1 MHRFPPVLAMTF
13 DVSPAKSFRRAR
25 RATVLAG
32 YDEAAPEG
40 GRHRFEEEPPA
51 RVEETRAMLV
61 DVRYERPPS
70 GRLQSAVAR
79 ASPPSSPGP
88 TELER
93 GEIEDEQ
100 RSQCHDQGPERVH
113 SVLPRYSADAVF
125 GSSPSHEV
133 VAIVRW

>member
-1 MHRFPPVLAMTF
+1 MTF
-13 DVSPAKSFRRAR
+13 DVSRPKSFRRAHR
-25 RATVLAG
+25 GTILAG
-32 YDEAAPEG
+32 HDEAAPEG
-40 GRHRFEEEPPA
+40 GRHRFEEEPPT

-61 DVRYERPPS
+61 DIRCGRPPS

-79 ASPPSSPGP
+79 ARPASSPGP
-88 TELER
+88 TELKR

-113 SVLPRYSADAVF
+113 SVLPRYSADAVI
-125 GSSPSHEV
+125 GSSPSFEV